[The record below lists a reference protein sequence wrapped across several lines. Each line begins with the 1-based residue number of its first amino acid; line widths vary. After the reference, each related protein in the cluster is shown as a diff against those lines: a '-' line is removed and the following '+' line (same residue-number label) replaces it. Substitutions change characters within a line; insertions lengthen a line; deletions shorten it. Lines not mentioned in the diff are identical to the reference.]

1 MIFDE
6 IINAIN
12 GQDAGRLPKCAVSI
26 DECAFDVSTKE
37 LVSDKSKSLSN
48 TLVNVS
54 KLPSTDRVYVSVDF
68 TFPCSVSFEL
78 SQLWASLQNYGKSIA
93 EISEE
98 SKEIPQIFFTL
109 IPLSYEGKY
118 YVLASSPIFWGLIS
132 NDLDEKPDTVRVVFD
147 AETVSIYETNSIDYK
162 HIESIVDEE
171 IKNREAAEEARFE
184 AKEKESQNA
193 IDKEENVSVPEEEKN
208 YKITE

>member
-12 GQDAGRLPKCAVSI
+12 GQDAEHLPKCAVSV
-26 DECAFDVSTKE
+26 DECAFDISTKE
-37 LVSDKSKSLSN
+37 LVSAKNKSLSN
-48 TLVNVS
+48 TLVNIS
-54 KLPSTDRVYVSVDF
+54 KLPSADRVYVSVDF

-78 SQLWASLQNYGKSIA
+78 SLLWASLQDYGKSIA

-132 NDLDEKPDTVRVVFD
+132 SNLDEKPNTVRVIFD

-162 HIESIVDEE
+162 QIESIVNEE
-171 IKNREAAEEARFE
+171 IKNREAAEEAYFE
-184 AKEKESQNA
+184 TRENESGSLKEKNNNA
-193 IDKEENVSVPEEEKN
+193 LVSDEEKN